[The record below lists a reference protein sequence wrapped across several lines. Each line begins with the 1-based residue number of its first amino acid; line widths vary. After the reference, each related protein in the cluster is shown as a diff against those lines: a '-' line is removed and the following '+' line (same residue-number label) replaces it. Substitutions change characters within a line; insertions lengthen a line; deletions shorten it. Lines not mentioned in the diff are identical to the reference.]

1 MQLKEIQTIKQKISD
16 KIERGDYVTLSK
28 VLEVKRETALSRY
41 LRNNKEAVLIMKN
54 IVTARDKLIKKLLRN
69 KKLSQGN

>member
-1 MQLKEIQTIKQKISD
+1 MQLKEIQTIKQQISD

-69 KKLSQGN
+69 KKLPQGN

>member
-1 MQLKEIQTIKQKISD
+1 MQLKEIQTIKQQISD